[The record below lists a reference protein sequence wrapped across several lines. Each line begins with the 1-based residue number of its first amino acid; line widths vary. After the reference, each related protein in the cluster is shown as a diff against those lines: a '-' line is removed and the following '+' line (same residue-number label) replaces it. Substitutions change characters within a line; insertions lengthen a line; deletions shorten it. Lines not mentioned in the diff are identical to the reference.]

1 MCDVSDVKAVFG
13 YMRLKG
19 IGANRTNRELMS
31 YSRGIHSGMALA
43 DYLSMSLREEQRIEY
58 LSLCDKV
65 VAHRYADAVRF
76 KMIIESSYPV
86 GLQRMLKLNTPP
98 VLTLLGNVGLLDTKK
113 VGFSGSRKVSEKGL
127 EITRDCVSQ
136 LAVLPGVS
144 IVSGYAQGVDRE
156 AHRTA
161 LAMGGSTIVVLP
173 NGISEFSVRWEL
185 SDVWDWDRVLVVSEY
200 LPEDKWS
207 VARAMNR
214 NGTIIGLCDAMFVA
228 EAGVTG
234 GSLDAGLKTLA
245 DGKPLF
251 VPRYGDWPETAL
263 GNRRLLEMGAR
274 PILRSLHS
282 GRANVAALAAYLSLV

>member
-1 MCDVSDVKAVFG
+1 MCEVRDVKAVFG

-31 YSRGIHSGMALA
+31 YTNGIHSGMPLA
-43 DYLSMSLREEQRIEY
+43 DFLSMSLREDQRGEY
-58 LSLCDKV
+58 LSLCEKV
-65 VAHRYADAVRF
+65 VTHRYSDVLRF
-76 KMIIESSYPV
+76 KMVIESSYPV

-98 VLTLLGNVGLLDTKK
+98 VLTLLGNVGLLETKK
-113 VGFSGSRKVSEKGL
+113 VGFSGSRKVSDKGL

-161 LAMGGSTIVVLP
+161 LASGGSTIVVLP
-173 NGISEFSVRWEL
+173 NGISEFSMRREL

-214 NGTIIGLCDAMFVA
+214 NSTIIGLCDAMFVA
-228 EAGVTG
+228 EAGATG

-251 VPRYGDWPETAL
+251 VPQYGEWPESAL
-263 GNRRLLEMGAR
+263 GNRRLLEMGAW
-274 PILRSLHS
+274 PVLRSLRS
-282 GRANVAALAAYLSLV
+282 GHANVEALAACLS

>member
-1 MCDVSDVKAVFG
+1 M
-13 YMRLKG
+13 
-19 IGANRTNRELMS
+19 
-31 YSRGIHSGMALA
+31 
-43 DYLSMSLREEQRIEY
+43 
-58 LSLCDKV
+58 
-65 VAHRYADAVRF
+65 
-76 KMIIESSYPV
+76 
-86 GLQRMLKLNTPP
+86 
-98 VLTLLGNVGLLDTKK
+98 
-113 VGFSGSRKVSEKGL
+113 
-127 EITRDCVSQ
+127 
-136 LAVLPGVS
+136 
-144 IVSGYAQGVDRE
+144 
-156 AHRTA
+156 
-161 LAMGGSTIVVLP
+161 VLP
-173 NGISEFSVRWEL
+173 NGISEFSVRREL